1 MKKVFSVL
9 AILLMITSLSACMD
23 NPDGG
28 NKKPTNY
35 GSGAG
40 QQKG

>member
-9 AILLMITSLSACMD
+9 TMIFVLVSLNACMD

-28 NKKPTNY
+28 NKKPKNY
-35 GSGAG
+35 GAGA
-40 QQKG
+40 QQDKG

>member
-9 AILLMITSLSACMD
+9 TMVLMIVSLSGFMD

-28 NKKPTNY
+28 NKKPVNFGG
-35 GSGAG
+35 GSS